1 MSGHRHWR
9 EECGVVGV
17 AGVPGAA
24 ELASLALHA
33 LQHRGQ
39 ESAGITVS
47 DGRLLTTHKRMGL
60 VADVFDETRLKGMPG
75 AFAIGHVRYSTS
87 GSSSLINAQPIQVAS
102 HRGAMS
108 LAHNG
113 NLVNAPQLRRDMEQ
127 SGSIFS
133 TTSDSEVILH
143 LLARDRSPTLV
154 EALQS
159 VLPQLRGAYSLV
171 VLAGDKVIAARDP
184 LGFRPLCLGRF
195 QDSYVVASE
204 SCAFDIIGARY
215 LRDIEPGE
223 LAVLGQG
230 ELTSRRLAAA
240 GPQRRCVFEHVYFS
254 RPDSRIFG
262 MSVET
267 ARRRSG
273 EILGREA
280 PANADLVMAV
290 PDSSN
295 TAALGYARATGLPF
309 ELALIRN
316 HYVGRTFISPAQQVR
331 DMSVRIKF
339 NPVSEII
346 AGKRVVVVD
355 DSIVRGT
362 TMRKLV
368 KLIRGAGA
376 SEVHL
381 RIASP
386 PVTNPC
392 FYGIDTPV
400 RKELIASSHS
410 VEEIAAYLRVDSLRY
425 LSLAGLLE
433 ATGEG
438 EQYCNA
444 CFTGDY
450 PVPFDSE
457 VDKEAFDRH
466 AAGQELI
473 LRPRTGLPAARPV
486 PSPHDADQTPAGEPD
501 AAGPVR
507 PDSGTSA

>member
-1 MSGHRHWR
+1 MSTKRHWN
-9 EECGVVGV
+9 EECGVVGI
-17 AGVPGAA
+17 AGVDAAA

-39 ESAGITVS
+39 ESAGISVS
-47 DGRLLTTHKRMGL
+47 DGHILSTHKRMGL
-60 VADVFDETRLKGMPG
+60 VADIFDEAVTRALSGNY
-75 AFAIGHVRYSTS
+75 AIGHVRYSTS
-87 GSSSLINAQPIQVAS
+87 GSSTLINAQPIQVAS
-102 HRGAMS
+102 HRGSVS

-113 NLVNAPQLRRDMEQ
+113 NLVNAPELRREMERD
-127 SGSIFS
+127 GSIFS

-143 LLARDRSPTLV
+143 MLARNRAIAV
-154 EALQS
+154 EDALFEI
-159 VLPQLRGAYSLV
+159 LPRIKGAYSLV
-171 VLAGDKVIAARDP
+171 VLTNDRLIAVRDP
-184 LGFRPLCLGRF
+184 YGFRPLCLGRYK
-195 QDSYVVASE
+195 DSYVVASE

-215 LRDIEPGE
+215 IRDVEPGE
-223 LAVLGQG
+223 MVVLGEG
-230 ELTSRRLAAA
+230 ELASRKLRADV
-240 GPQRRCVFEHVYFS
+240 PEKRCVFEHVYFS
-254 RPDSRIFG
+254 RPDSVIFG
-262 MSVET
+262 RHVES

-280 PANADLVMAV
+280 PADADLVCAV

-316 HYVGRTFISPAQQVR
+316 HYVGRTFISPAQKVR

-339 NPVSEII
+339 NPVSDVVQ
-346 AGKRVVVVD
+346 GKRVVVID

-392 FYGIDTPV
+392 YYGIDTPV
-400 RKELIASSHS
+400 RNELIASSHT
-410 VEEIAAYLRVDSLRY
+410 VEEIATYLRVDSLHY

-433 ATGEG
+433 AAGDENC
-438 EQYCNA
+438 YCDA
-444 CFTGDY
+444 CFTGNY
-450 PVPFDSE
+450 PVSFSDLT
-457 VDKEAFDRH
+457 AF
-466 AAGQELI
+466 GQEE
-473 LRPRTGLPAARPV
+473 PRSSEKEIEVKHLP
-486 PSPHDADQTPAGEPD
+486 
-501 AAGPVR
+501 
-507 PDSGTSA
+507 SGDGGS

>member
-1 MSGHRHWR
+1 MLDDRHWR
-9 EECGVVGV
+9 EECGVVGI
-17 AGVPGAA
+17 AGVQGAA
-24 ELASLALHA
+24 ELASMALHA

-47 DGRLLTTHKRMGL
+47 NGRLIHTHKRMGM
-60 VADVFDETRLKGMPG
+60 VAKVFNEETVKSLPG
-75 AFAIGHVRYSTS
+75 TYAIGHVRYSTS
-87 GSSSLINAQPIQVAS
+87 GSSNLINAQPIQVAS
-102 HRGAMS
+102 HRGAVS

-113 NLVNAPQLRRDMEQ
+113 NLVNAPQLRRAMELD
-127 SGSIFS
+127 GSIFS
-133 TTSDSEVILH
+133 TTSDTEVILH
-143 LLARDRSPTLV
+143 LMARSKAATVADAV
-154 EALQS
+154 QE
-159 VLPQLRGAYSLV
+159 VLPLVHGAYSLV
-171 VLAGDKVIAARDP
+171 LLTGDTLIAARDP

-195 QDSYVVASE
+195 QDRYVVASE

-223 LAVLGQG
+223 MVVLGDG
-230 ELTSRRLAAA
+230 DLVSRRVAES
-240 GPQRRCVFEHVYFS
+240 GRECRCVFEHVYFS
-254 RPDSRIFG
+254 RPDSQIFG
-262 MSVET
+262 TSVER
-267 ARRRSG
+267 ARRASG

-280 PANADLVMAV
+280 PVPADVVTAV

-295 TAALGYARATGLPF
+295 TAALGYARATKIPF

-339 NPVSEII
+339 NPVREVL

-368 KLIRGAGA
+368 KLIRQAGA
-376 SEVHL
+376 EEVHL

-400 RKELIASSHS
+400 RKELIGSSHS
-410 VEEIAAYLRVDSLRY
+410 VEEIATYLRVDSLHY
-425 LSLAGLLE
+425 LSLEGLLE

-438 EQYCNA
+438 DRYCTA
-444 CFTGDY
+444 CFSGDY
-450 PVPFDSE
+450 PLPFE
-457 VDKEAFDRH
+457 VEQDKAVFDRH
-466 AAGQELI
+466 AEGAEII
-473 LRPRTGLPAARPV
+473 LKPRSGG
-486 PSPHDADQTPAGEPD
+486 SEDEPE
-501 AAGPVR
+501 A
-507 PDSGTSA
+507 

>member
-1 MSGHRHWR
+1 MTDKRHWR
-9 EECGVVGV
+9 EECGVVGI

-24 ELASLALHA
+24 ELASMAMHA

-47 DGRLLTTHKRMGL
+47 DGRLIQTRKRMGL
-60 VADVFDETRLKGMPG
+60 VAEVFDEGTLKDMPG
-75 AFAIGHVRYSTS
+75 TYAIGHVRYSTS
-87 GSSSLINAQPIQVAS
+87 GSSNLVNAQPIQVAS
-102 HRGAMS
+102 HRGAVS

-113 NLVNAPQLRRDMEQ
+113 NLVNAPELRRAMEHE
-127 SGSIFS
+127 GSIFS

-143 LLARDRSPTLV
+143 LMARSRADSA
-154 EALQS
+154 ENALQEI
-159 VLPQLRGAYSLV
+159 LPRVSGAYSLV

-195 QDSYVVASE
+195 QDRYVVASE

-215 LRDIEPGE
+215 LRDVEPGE
-223 LAVLGQG
+223 MVVLGEG
-230 ELTSRRLAAA
+230 ELVSRRVAEAD
-240 GPQRRCVFEHVYFS
+240 RECRCVFEHVYFS
-254 RPDSRIFG
+254 RPDSQVFG
-262 MSVET
+262 TSVER

-280 PANADLVMAV
+280 AIEADVVTAV

-295 TAALGYARATGLPF
+295 TAALGFARATGVPF

-339 NPVSEII
+339 NPVREVL

-368 KLIRGAGA
+368 KLIRQAGA
-376 SEVHL
+376 EEVHL

-386 PVTNPC
+386 PVSHPC

-400 RKELIASSHS
+400 RKELIASSHTTD
-410 VEEIAAYLRVDSLRY
+410 EIAAYLRVDSLHY
-425 LSLAGLLE
+425 LSLDGLLE
-433 ATGEG
+433 ATGEADR
-438 EQYCNA
+438 YCTA
-444 CFTGDY
+444 CFDGRY
-450 PVPFDSE
+450 PLSFDVE
-457 VDKEAFDRH
+457 LDKAVFDRH
-466 AAGQELI
+466 AEGAEII
-473 LRPRTGLPAARPV
+473 LRPR
-486 PSPHDADQTPAGEPD
+486 
-501 AAGPVR
+501 
-507 PDSGTSA
+507 SGDREDDGST

>member
-1 MSGHRHWR
+1 VSIWSALREDRHWR
-9 EECGVVGV
+9 EECGVVGI
-17 AGVPGAA
+17 AGVQGAA
-24 ELASLALHA
+24 ELTSMALHA

-47 DGRLLTTHKRMGL
+47 DGHRIHTHKQMGL
-60 VADVFDETRLKGMPG
+60 VADVFDEATLKTMPG
-75 AFAIGHVRYSTS
+75 TYAIGHVRYSTA
-87 GSSSLINAQPIQVAS
+87 GSSNLVNAQPIQVAS
-102 HRGAMS
+102 HRGAVA

-113 NLVNAPQLRRDMEQ
+113 NLVNAPQLRRVMEQ
-127 SGSIFS
+127 DGSIFS

-143 LLARDRSPTLV
+143 LMARDRASDV
-154 EALQS
+154 AEALQN
-159 VLPQLRGAYSLV
+159 VLPHVRGAYSLV
-171 VLAGDKVIAARDP
+171 VISGDKLVAARDP

-195 QDSYVVASE
+195 QDSYVLASE

-215 LRDIEPGE
+215 LRDVEPGE
-223 LAVLGQG
+223 LVILGQG
-230 ELTSRRLAAA
+230 ELVSRRLAPR
-240 GPQRRCVFEHVYFS
+240 GRERRCVFEHVYFS
-254 RPDSRIFG
+254 RPDSQIFG
-262 MSVET
+262 VSVER
-267 ARRRSG
+267 ARRASG

-280 PANADLVMAV
+280 PVAADLVTAV

-295 TAALGYARATGLPF
+295 TAALGYARATGIPF

-339 NPVSEII
+339 NPVREVL

-368 KLIRGAGA
+368 KLLRQAGA
-376 SEVHL
+376 AEVHL

-410 VEEIAAYLRVDSLRY
+410 VEEIAAYLRADSLHY

-433 ATGEG
+433 ATGEADR
-438 EQYCNA
+438 YCNA

-450 PVPFDSE
+450 PVDFEAEP
-457 VDKEAFDRH
+457 DKRLFDRQ
-466 AAGQELI
+466 AEQGAGII
-473 LRPRTGLPAARPV
+473 LQPRPGDGA
-486 PSPHDADQTPAGEPD
+486 DAPE
-501 AAGPVR
+501 R
-507 PDSGTSA
+507 